1 MASRTAA
8 PRAPCTKYRDCI
20 ETLAAARAGTA
31 LGGSSA
37 GGPRLVDEFRTSR
50 VSSAD
55 NTPSETLTDTPP
67 ESFRWLRPVYSKAKR
82 SQVRGLMCL
91 TNYIIRPRSH
101 PPTEQSA
108 ATAARG
114 ADHFTLEEAARIALS
129 EQLTERFLNEQR
141 EQHQRQQQ
149 QQQQQHQQQHQQQQ
163 QQQQQK
169 QEQQQ
174 QQEQQQPT
182 GAGASPITEARLQ
195 EVLAR
200 TLTQTL
206 TQTLQQTVMPQL
218 TAINKSIET
227 VKSELQIVQYDV
239 AKLSVAHIELEG
251 ETREVRAEMASVEQ
265 RCSVQLAA
273 MAFNI
278 QLATEQ
284 RSNAGVVVF
293 FAPRPDEVAIKALC
307 TSVGVTDARVMHSS
321 PTIAKVSVGSH
332 ASALSVLAAAQQAAL
347 PADLG
352 KGPLQRVVWPARRQL
367 QAVVDKSSVRSP
379 VHGMRFECNKS
390 RTAIITTWKGK
401 QITYPL
407 FVHLSNLSKPDLKS
421 MDECSIEAACPSPP
435 INSSSS
441 INNSSRVRQRLPQQW
456 KRTTSQKTHILTL
469 PRPPPNQ
476 AQRRAAAAAAG
487 GPDRAPAGKAAGKT
501 AALGSR
507 PASPNEVQR
516 NAAAAAGGPDRA
528 PAGKAAGKTAAP
540 GSRPAS
546 PNQVQRNAAAAA
558 GGPDRAPAGKAAGKT
573 AVPGS
578 RPASPNQVQRNAAAA
593 AAAAGPSQTTTKTVA
608 PGRPTLPNQTQRNAA
623 ATAAA
628 LSHLPPPPPFPQGG
642 GGHSAPGSPTK
653 SRPLSPPLG
662 NHRTRH
668 QAGLG
673 ASGETPTGKLSEL
686 GDLHGWSMQHP
697 ELCVPRIGPAKS
709 NQAGRELIDVL
720 SATGLVATTG
730 RGHGDMGQRT
740 CRASTRTEH
749 IIMSESVYSL
759 SHTSSFPDACHE
771 FDHSPITLSLKAP
784 AQATTPIHTCNDDC
798 HTGPQFQW
806 KPDHAA
812 RYVGALIDLE
822 EEVMAVKQAVEQG
835 THPDSINRFVHDIIS
850 RAAGSAGMLKPRL
863 CPLARV
869 DKHTTVKPAW
879 FDRSCKEAKAAL
891 WQALRSGEALHL
903 YRARK
908 QAYRRLVARAK
919 SAWSKHR
926 AAKLLDMLKHNPG
939 DALKMLRV
947 KHARQQSMVPIDKW
961 HQHLQAYF
969 TTTNTTHDA
978 PDDTDPTDPNKYRM
992 LAVSSVLYRLYAN
1005 VLRHVLTAWCMTHK
1019 VLPAEQ
1025 FGFIPGRSTMQPM
1038 FILRHLV
1045 HAQKASADAKHR
1057 KLFTAF
1063 IDFKQAYDHI
1073 PRQQLWE
1080 HLRVGIKLPQPL
1092 LACLEGLYRDDN
1104 YVLIDG
1110 PHRTPP
1116 VTPDQGVKQGC
1127 PISPLLFALYVHD
1140 ISKEF
1145 LGPVDAV
1152 RVQGTPV
1159 THFMYADD
1167 LTLVSTSPHGLQRL
1181 VCQLQG
1187 FADRKHLTVNVGKS
1201 KVMVFNGNSQTAAPC
1216 IGYKHEILP
1225 VVREFKYLGMHFNP
1239 SATPA
1244 FAATHMRAGMFL
1256 AMRQA
1261 CNRAREY
1268 GVLHDPFA
1276 LCHLIRAF
1284 VLPLG
1289 LYGSQVW
1296 GTAFLGH
1303 GVQLSNPVQT
1313 RMLSFLRFAARVRSS
1328 VSGLMVL
1335 HELGQLPL
1343 QLYWFR
1349 AACKFWNTAKLSHS
1363 DLLMRVI
1370 KADVELGR
1378 SCQASWSAQFQLAAR
1393 ELMGDEFTLSPDM
1406 VLGTKAMEVKWLERW
1421 GRRWVGFEGDPRLP
1435 ETVHR
1440 ERCSYAAWFKHGD
1453 GIGINHM
1460 APHLLNR
1467 QLSTEVRTS
1476 LTRFRLGNSGL
1487 GVEKARFEGVTF
1499 IDRTCT
1505 RCTEGVVDDAMHF
1518 IFECTATSSIREQP
1532 EFAMTLQNNNENLH
1546 DFMLSPC
1553 APLFVHL
1560 AMKCVTESPEPLEGE
1575 GGLAA

>member
-1 MASRTAA
+1 MVSDMVASAAGLSSRLGLVGRAGSGPSGLVTCASR
-8 PRAPCTKYRDCI
+8 PG
-20 ETLAAARAGTA
+20 LGLGLAGTCPEPATCPGPTSPSPGPPSPGPTSPSPGPPSPGPTSPSPGPAPTWPSATTPGPPMGQVAELGQVAGLGSHGCQNLQRIGESRQRPLEICSYEGHEA
-31 LGGSSA
+31 LPPIGKENQQRYKLVNDRLRKDRQRLHRAAEYRRGIDGRARNNAQGQGGWGADAVQWASCKAVRQRRGADQLQSMVVSVIE
-37 GGPRLVDEFRTSR
+37 RRTRR
-50 VSSAD
+50 VSSAV
-55 NTPSETLTDTPP
+55 T
-67 ESFRWLRPVYSKAKR
+67 
-82 SQVRGLMCL
+82 GLQRMMR
-91 TNYIIRPRSH
+91 TGFIP
-101 PPTEQSA
+101 A
-108 ATAARG
+108 AWKV
-114 ADHFTLEEAARIALS
+114 ARIS
-129 EQLTERFLNEQR
+129 
-141 EQHQRQQQ
+141 
-149 QQQQQHQQQHQQQQ
+149 
-163 QQQQQK
+163 
-169 QEQQQ
+169 
-174 QQEQQQPT
+174 
-182 GAGASPITEARLQ
+182 
-195 EVLAR
+195 
-200 TLTQTL
+200 
-206 TQTLQQTVMPQL
+206 
-218 TAINKSIET
+218 
-227 VKSELQIVQYDV
+227 
-239 AKLSVAHIELEG
+239 
-251 ETREVRAEMASVEQ
+251 
-265 RCSVQLAA
+265 
-273 MAFNI
+273 
-278 QLATEQ
+278 
-284 RSNAGVVVF
+284 
-293 FAPRPDEVAIKALC
+293 
-307 TSVGVTDARVMHSS
+307 
-321 PTIAKVSVGSH
+321 
-332 ASALSVLAAAQQAAL
+332 
-347 PADLG
+347 
-352 KGPLQRVVWPARRQL
+352 
-367 QAVVDKSSVRSP
+367 
-379 VHGMRFECNKS
+379 
-390 RTAIITTWKGK
+390 
-401 QITYPL
+401 PL
-407 FVHLSNLSKPDLKS
+407 FK
-421 MDECSIEAACPSPP
+421 
-435 INSSSS
+435 
-441 INNSSRVRQRLPQQW
+441 
-456 KRTTSQKTHILTL
+456 
-469 PRPPPNQ
+469 
-476 AQRRAAAAAAG
+476 
-487 GPDRAPAGKAAGKT
+487 
-501 AALGSR
+501 
-507 PASPNEVQR
+507 
-516 NAAAAAGGPDRA
+516 
-528 PAGKAAGKTAAP
+528 
-540 GSRPAS
+540 
-546 PNQVQRNAAAAA
+546 
-558 GGPDRAPAGKAAGKT
+558 
-573 AVPGS
+573 
-578 RPASPNQVQRNAAAA
+578 
-593 AAAAGPSQTTTKTVA
+593 
-608 PGRPTLPNQTQRNAA
+608 
-623 ATAAA
+623 
-628 LSHLPPPPPFPQGG
+628 
-642 GGHSAPGSPTK
+642 
-653 SRPLSPPLG
+653 
-662 NHRTRH
+662 
-668 QAGLG
+668 
-673 ASGETPTGKLSEL
+673 
-686 GDLHGWSMQHP
+686 
-697 ELCVPRIGPAKS
+697 
-709 NQAGRELIDVL
+709 
-720 SATGLVATTG
+720 
-730 RGHGDMGQRT
+730 
-740 CRASTRTEH
+740 
-749 IIMSESVYSL
+749 
-759 SHTSSFPDACHE
+759 
-771 FDHSPITLSLKAP
+771 
-784 AQATTPIHTCNDDC
+784 
-798 HTGPQFQW
+798 
-806 KPDHAA
+806 
-812 RYVGALIDLE
+812 
-822 EEVMAVKQAVEQG
+822 
-835 THPDSINRFVHDIIS
+835 
-850 RAAGSAGMLKPRL
+850 
-863 CPLARV
+863 
-869 DKHTTVKPAW
+869 
-879 FDRSCKEAKAAL
+879 
-891 WQALRSGEALHL
+891 
-903 YRARK
+903 
-908 QAYRRLVARAK
+908 
-919 SAWSKHR
+919 
-926 AAKLLDMLKHNPG
+926 
-939 DALKMLRV
+939 
-947 KHARQQSMVPIDKW
+947 
-961 HQHLQAYF
+961 
-969 TTTNTTHDA
+969 
-978 PDDTDPTDPNKYRM
+978 DTDPTDPNKYRM

-1092 LACLEGLYRDDN
+1092 LACLEGLYRDDS

-1560 AMKCVTESPEPLEGE
+1560 ALKCVTESPEPLEGE

>member
-1 MASRTAA
+1 MG
-8 PRAPCTKYRDCI
+8 D
-20 ETLAAARAGTA
+20 
-31 LGGSSA
+31 
-37 GGPRLVDEFRTSR
+37 
-50 VSSAD
+50 
-55 NTPSETLTDTPP
+55 
-67 ESFRWLRPVYSKAKR
+67 
-82 SQVRGLMCL
+82 
-91 TNYIIRPRSH
+91 
-101 PPTEQSA
+101 
-108 ATAARG
+108 
-114 ADHFTLEEAARIALS
+114 
-129 EQLTERFLNEQR
+129 LN
-141 EQHQRQQQ
+141 
-149 QQQQQHQQQHQQQQ
+149 
-163 QQQQQK
+163 
-169 QEQQQ
+169 
-174 QQEQQQPT
+174 
-182 GAGASPITEARLQ
+182 
-195 EVLAR
+195 
-200 TLTQTL
+200 
-206 TQTLQQTVMPQL
+206 
-218 TAINKSIET
+218 
-227 VKSELQIVQYDV
+227 
-239 AKLSVAHIELEG
+239 
-251 ETREVRAEMASVEQ
+251 
-265 RCSVQLAA
+265 
-273 MAFNI
+273 
-278 QLATEQ
+278 
-284 RSNAGVVVF
+284 
-293 FAPRPDEVAIKALC
+293 
-307 TSVGVTDARVMHSS
+307 
-321 PTIAKVSVGSH
+321 
-332 ASALSVLAAAQQAAL
+332 
-347 PADLG
+347 
-352 KGPLQRVVWPARRQL
+352 
-367 QAVVDKSSVRSP
+367 
-379 VHGMRFECNKS
+379 
-390 RTAIITTWKGK
+390 
-401 QITYPL
+401 
-407 FVHLSNLSKPDLKS
+407 
-421 MDECSIEAACPSPP
+421 
-435 INSSSS
+435 
-441 INNSSRVRQRLPQQW
+441 
-456 KRTTSQKTHILTL
+456 
-469 PRPPPNQ
+469 
-476 AQRRAAAAAAG
+476 
-487 GPDRAPAGKAAGKT
+487 
-501 AALGSR
+501 
-507 PASPNEVQR
+507 
-516 NAAAAAGGPDRA
+516 
-528 PAGKAAGKTAAP
+528 
-540 GSRPAS
+540 
-546 PNQVQRNAAAAA
+546 
-558 GGPDRAPAGKAAGKT
+558 
-573 AVPGS
+573 
-578 RPASPNQVQRNAAAA
+578 
-593 AAAAGPSQTTTKTVA
+593 
-608 PGRPTLPNQTQRNAA
+608 
-623 ATAAA
+623 
-628 LSHLPPPPPFPQGG
+628 SHL
-642 GGHSAPGSPTK
+642 
-653 SRPLSPPLG
+653 
-662 NHRTRH
+662 
-668 QAGLG
+668 
-673 ASGETPTGKLSEL
+673 GKLSEIS
-686 GDLHGWSMQHP
+686 DLHGWSMQHP

-771 FDHSPITLSLKAP
+771 FDHSPITLSFKAP
-784 AQATTPIHTCNDDC
+784 AQATTPIHTCNADC
-798 HTGPQFQW
+798 HTGPQLQW
-806 KPDHAA
+806 KPDQAA
-812 RYVGALIDLE
+812 RYVGALIALE
-822 EEVMAVKQAVEQG
+822 EEVMAVQQAVEQG

-969 TTTNTTHDA
+969 TTTIAAHEAPDVIPEPAWTRQAVPAHLQAVPLGRGRPHSVPAPAPVTTHA
-978 PDDTDPTDPNKYRM
+978 PTYELPHLDNITSIVQAQLRELNNDTAPGLDGVPAPFIKHARTVEEGVTTYLLLPLLATWFHSMMRTGCIPAAWKVARISPLFKDTDPTDPNKYRM

-1057 KLFTAF
+1057 KLYTAF

-1080 HLRVGIKLPQPL
+1080 HLRVGVKLPQPL
-1092 LACLEGLYRDDN
+1092 LACLEGLYRDDS

-1116 VTPDQGVKQGC
+1116 VIPDQGVKQGC

-1201 KVMVFNGNSQTAAPC
+1201 KVMVFNGNSQTAAPR

-1261 CNRAREY
+1261 CKRAREY
-1268 GVLHDPFA
+1268 GVLHDPYA

-1303 GVQLSNPVQT
+1303 GMQLSNPVQT
-1313 RMLSFLRFAARVRSS
+1313 RMLSFLRFAARVRGS

-1343 QLYWFR
+1343 QLYWLR

-1378 SCQASWSAQFQLAAR
+1378 GCQASWSAQFQLAAR
-1393 ELMGDEFTLSPDM
+1393 ELMGGEFTLSPDM

-1560 AMKCVTESPEPLEGE
+1560 ALKCVTESPEPLEGE

>member
-1 MASRTAA
+1 MASRDWGCCCEVLGAVCSSVVGDVMAKADLGVEDCKELQLLLGPLATDCLTALL
-8 PRAPCTKYRDCI
+8 P
-20 ETLAAARAGTA
+20 GTA
-31 LGGSSA
+31 PGAPHSAPDPAQGPQLSGLPLHLLHACVLG
-37 GGPRLVDEFRTSR
+37 RC
-50 VSSAD
+50 
-55 NTPSETLTDTPP
+55 TP
-67 ESFRWLRPVYSKAKR
+67 LRK
-82 SQVRGLMCL
+82 L
-91 TNYIIRPRSH
+91 
-101 PPTEQSA
+101 
-108 ATAARG
+108 
-114 ADHFTLEEAARIALS
+114 
-129 EQLTERFLNEQR
+129 
-141 EQHQRQQQ
+141 
-149 QQQQQHQQQHQQQQ
+149 
-163 QQQQQK
+163 
-169 QEQQQ
+169 
-174 QQEQQQPT
+174 
-182 GAGASPITEARLQ
+182 
-195 EVLAR
+195 R
-200 TLTQTL
+200 TLTQL
-206 TQTLQQTVMPQL
+206 LDAPMRDIVALWEQR
-218 TAINKSIET
+218 
-227 VKSELQIVQYDV
+227 ELQ
-239 AKLSVAHIELEG
+239 
-251 ETREVRAEMASVEQ
+251 
-265 RCSVQLAA
+265 
-273 MAFNI
+273 
-278 QLATEQ
+278 
-284 RSNAGVVVF
+284 
-293 FAPRPDEVAIKALC
+293 
-307 TSVGVTDARVMHSS
+307 
-321 PTIAKVSVGSH
+321 VGS
-332 ASALSVLAAAQQAAL
+332 
-347 PADLG
+347 
-352 KGPLQRVVWPARRQL
+352 LQE
-367 QAVVDKSSVRSP
+367 
-379 VHGMRFECNKS
+379 G
-390 RTAIITTWKGK
+390 
-401 QITYPL
+401 
-407 FVHLSNLSKPDLKS
+407 
-421 MDECSIEAACPSPP
+421 
-435 INSSSS
+435 
-441 INNSSRVRQRLPQQW
+441 
-456 KRTTSQKTHILTL
+456 
-469 PRPPPNQ
+469 
-476 AQRRAAAAAAG
+476 
-487 GPDRAPAGKAAGKT
+487 
-501 AALGSR
+501 
-507 PASPNEVQR
+507 
-516 NAAAAAGGPDRA
+516 
-528 PAGKAAGKTAAP
+528 
-540 GSRPAS
+540 
-546 PNQVQRNAAAAA
+546 
-558 GGPDRAPAGKAAGKT
+558 
-573 AVPGS
+573 
-578 RPASPNQVQRNAAAA
+578 
-593 AAAAGPSQTTTKTVA
+593 
-608 PGRPTLPNQTQRNAA
+608 
-623 ATAAA
+623 
-628 LSHLPPPPPFPQGG
+628 
-642 GGHSAPGSPTK
+642 
-653 SRPLSPPLG
+653 
-662 NHRTRH
+662 
-668 QAGLG
+668 
-673 ASGETPTGKLSEL
+673 
-686 GDLHGWSMQHP
+686 
-697 ELCVPRIGPAKS
+697 
-709 NQAGRELIDVL
+709 
-720 SATGLVATTG
+720 
-730 RGHGDMGQRT
+730 
-740 CRASTRTEH
+740 
-749 IIMSESVYSL
+749 
-759 SHTSSFPDACHE
+759 
-771 FDHSPITLSLKAP
+771 
-784 AQATTPIHTCNDDC
+784 
-798 HTGPQFQW
+798 
-806 KPDHAA
+806 
-812 RYVGALIDLE
+812 
-822 EEVMAVKQAVEQG
+822 
-835 THPDSINRFVHDIIS
+835 
-850 RAAGSAGMLKPRL
+850 
-863 CPLARV
+863 
-869 DKHTTVKPAW
+869 
-879 FDRSCKEAKAAL
+879 
-891 WQALRSGEALHL
+891 
-903 YRARK
+903 RARK

-969 TTTNTTHDA
+969 TTTTTTHEA
-978 PDDTDPTDPNKYRM
+978 PDVIPEPARTRQAVPAHLQAVPLGRGRLHSVPAPVTTHPPAYELPHLDNITSIVQAQLRELNNDTAPGLDGLPAPFIKHARIVEEGVASYLLLPLLATWFHSMMRTGIVPAAWKVARISPLFKDTDPTDPNKYRM

-1045 HAQKASADAKHR
+1045 HAQKASSDAKHR

-1080 HLRVGIKLPQPL
+1080 HLRDGVKLPQPL
-1092 LACLEGLYRDDN
+1092 LACLEGLYRDDS

-1201 KVMVFNGNSQTAAPC
+1201 KVMVFNGNSQTAAPS

-1261 CNRAREY
+1261 CKRAREY
-1268 GVLHDPFA
+1268 GVLHDPYA
-1276 LCHLIRAF
+1276 LCHFIRAF

-1303 GVQLSNPVQT
+1303 GVQLSNSVQT

-1343 QLYWFR
+1343 QLYWLR

-1406 VLGTKAMEVKWLERW
+1406 VLGTKALEVKWLERW
-1421 GRRWVGFEGDPRLP
+1421 GRRWVGFEGNPRLP

-1487 GVEKARFEGVTF
+1487 GVEKARFEGVAF

>member
-1 MASRTAA
+1 MG
-8 PRAPCTKYRDCI
+8 D
-20 ETLAAARAGTA
+20 
-31 LGGSSA
+31 
-37 GGPRLVDEFRTSR
+37 
-50 VSSAD
+50 
-55 NTPSETLTDTPP
+55 
-67 ESFRWLRPVYSKAKR
+67 
-82 SQVRGLMCL
+82 
-91 TNYIIRPRSH
+91 
-101 PPTEQSA
+101 
-108 ATAARG
+108 
-114 ADHFTLEEAARIALS
+114 
-129 EQLTERFLNEQR
+129 LN
-141 EQHQRQQQ
+141 
-149 QQQQQHQQQHQQQQ
+149 
-163 QQQQQK
+163 
-169 QEQQQ
+169 
-174 QQEQQQPT
+174 
-182 GAGASPITEARLQ
+182 
-195 EVLAR
+195 
-200 TLTQTL
+200 
-206 TQTLQQTVMPQL
+206 
-218 TAINKSIET
+218 
-227 VKSELQIVQYDV
+227 
-239 AKLSVAHIELEG
+239 
-251 ETREVRAEMASVEQ
+251 
-265 RCSVQLAA
+265 
-273 MAFNI
+273 
-278 QLATEQ
+278 
-284 RSNAGVVVF
+284 
-293 FAPRPDEVAIKALC
+293 
-307 TSVGVTDARVMHSS
+307 
-321 PTIAKVSVGSH
+321 
-332 ASALSVLAAAQQAAL
+332 
-347 PADLG
+347 
-352 KGPLQRVVWPARRQL
+352 
-367 QAVVDKSSVRSP
+367 
-379 VHGMRFECNKS
+379 
-390 RTAIITTWKGK
+390 
-401 QITYPL
+401 
-407 FVHLSNLSKPDLKS
+407 
-421 MDECSIEAACPSPP
+421 
-435 INSSSS
+435 
-441 INNSSRVRQRLPQQW
+441 
-456 KRTTSQKTHILTL
+456 
-469 PRPPPNQ
+469 
-476 AQRRAAAAAAG
+476 
-487 GPDRAPAGKAAGKT
+487 
-501 AALGSR
+501 
-507 PASPNEVQR
+507 
-516 NAAAAAGGPDRA
+516 
-528 PAGKAAGKTAAP
+528 
-540 GSRPAS
+540 
-546 PNQVQRNAAAAA
+546 
-558 GGPDRAPAGKAAGKT
+558 
-573 AVPGS
+573 
-578 RPASPNQVQRNAAAA
+578 
-593 AAAAGPSQTTTKTVA
+593 
-608 PGRPTLPNQTQRNAA
+608 
-623 ATAAA
+623 
-628 LSHLPPPPPFPQGG
+628 SHL
-642 GGHSAPGSPTK
+642 
-653 SRPLSPPLG
+653 
-662 NHRTRH
+662 
-668 QAGLG
+668 
-673 ASGETPTGKLSEL
+673 GKLSEIS
-686 GDLHGWSMQHP
+686 DLHGWSMQHP

-771 FDHSPITLSLKAP
+771 FDHSPITLSFKAP
-784 AQATTPIHTCNDDC
+784 AQATTPIHTCNADC
-798 HTGPQFQW
+798 HTGPQLQW
-806 KPDHAA
+806 KPDQAA
-812 RYVGALIDLE
+812 RYVGALIALE
-822 EEVMAVKQAVEQG
+822 EEVMAVQQAVEQG

-969 TTTNTTHDA
+969 TTTIAAHEAPDVIPEPAWTRQGVPAHMQAVPLGRGRPHSVPAPAPVTTHA
-978 PDDTDPTDPNKYRM
+978 PTYELPHFDNITSIVQAQLRELNNDTAPGLDGVPAPFIKHARTVEEGVTTYLLLPLLATWFHSMMRTGNIPAAWKVARISPLFKDTDPTDPNKYRM

-1057 KLFTAF
+1057 KLYTAF

-1080 HLRVGIKLPQPL
+1080 HLRVGVKLPQPL
-1092 LACLEGLYRDDN
+1092 LACLEGLYRDDS

-1116 VTPDQGVKQGC
+1116 VIPDQGVKQGC

-1201 KVMVFNGNSQTAAPC
+1201 KVMVFNGNSQTAAPS
-1216 IGYKHEILP
+1216 IRYKHEILP

-1261 CNRAREY
+1261 CKRAREY
-1268 GVLHDPFA
+1268 GVLHDPYA

-1303 GVQLSNPVQT
+1303 GMQLSNPVQT
-1313 RMLSFLRFAARVRSS
+1313 RMLSFLRFAARVRGS

-1343 QLYWFR
+1343 QLYWLR

-1378 SCQASWSAQFQLAAR
+1378 GCQASWSAQFQLAAR
-1393 ELMGDEFTLSPDM
+1393 ELMGGEFTLSPDM
-1406 VLGTKAMEVKWLERW
+1406 VLGTNAMEVKWLERW

-1499 IDRTCT
+1499 IDRTLE
-1505 RCTEGVVDDAMHF
+1505 RDP
-1518 IFECTATSSIREQP
+1518 EC
-1532 EFAMTLQNNNENLH
+1532 
-1546 DFMLSPC
+1546 
-1553 APLFVHL
+1553 
-1560 AMKCVTESPEPLEGE
+1560 
-1575 GGLAA
+1575 

>member
-1 MASRTAA
+1 MSSMSVDGSSYAADAAGSVNGPTIGSRFSPSAPPVKHPLPSSGTVLLPYELDRSFQCVQSSLQVLCNDAELWGGSALQLVLRKLPSRASAALSDGFVKPSVVQEYQRRYEELPSDQAWDADYCIAMFLDIVRDDLSDPVCSWATWVTAA
-8 PRAPCTKYRDCI
+8 APT
-20 ETLAAARAGTA
+20 AAAQSVTVEYAA
-31 LGGSSA
+31 
-37 GGPRLVDEFRTSR
+37 
-50 VSSAD
+50 AD
-55 NTPSETLTDTPP
+55 QPAAFL
-67 ESFRWLRPVYSKAKR
+67 L
-82 SQVRGLMCL
+82 
-91 TNYIIRPRSH
+91 PRSL
-101 PPTEQSA
+101 
-108 ATAARG
+108 ATR
-114 ADHFTLEEAARIALS
+114 
-129 EQLTERFLNEQR
+129 
-141 EQHQRQQQ
+141 
-149 QQQQQHQQQHQQQQ
+149 QQQQQHQQQQHQQQQ
-163 QQQQQK
+163 Q
-169 QEQQQ
+169 
-174 QQEQQQPT
+174 
-182 GAGASPITEARLQ
+182 GAAAAGA
-195 EVLAR
+195 
-200 TLTQTL
+200 
-206 TQTLQQTVMPQL
+206 
-218 TAINKSIET
+218 
-227 VKSELQIVQYDV
+227 
-239 AKLSVAHIELEG
+239 
-251 ETREVRAEMASVEQ
+251 
-265 RCSVQLAA
+265 A
-273 MAFNI
+273 MEEDNQPADPNRV
-278 QLATEQ
+278 Q
-284 RSNAGVVVF
+284 RS
-293 FAPRPDEVAIKALC
+293 
-307 TSVGVTDARVMHSS
+307 
-321 PTIAKVSVGSH
+321 
-332 ASALSVLAAAQQAAL
+332 
-347 PADLG
+347 
-352 KGPLQRVVWPARRQL
+352 
-367 QAVVDKSSVRSP
+367 
-379 VHGMRFECNKS
+379 
-390 RTAIITTWKGK
+390 
-401 QITYPL
+401 
-407 FVHLSNLSKPDLKS
+407 
-421 MDECSIEAACPSPP
+421 
-435 INSSSS
+435 
-441 INNSSRVRQRLPQQW
+441 
-456 KRTTSQKTHILTL
+456 
-469 PRPPPNQ
+469 
-476 AQRRAAAAAAG
+476 AAAAAAG
-487 GPDRAPAGKAAGKT
+487 GPNRAPAGKAPGK
-501 AALGSR
+501 AAAPGSR
-507 PASPNEVQR
+507 PASPNQVQR
-516 NAAAAAGGPDRA
+516 STAAAAAAAAAAGGPNQA
-528 PAGKAAGKTAAP
+528 PAGKAPGKTAAP

-546 PNQVQRNAAAAA
+546 PNQVQRSAAA
-558 GGPDRAPAGKAAGKT
+558 
-573 AVPGS
+573 
-578 RPASPNQVQRNAAAA
+578 AAAA
-593 AAAAGPSQTTTKTVA
+593 AAAAGPSQTTAKTVA

-623 ATAAA
+623 ATAAV
-628 LSHLPPPPPFPQGG
+628 LDHLPPPPALPPGG
-642 GGHSAPGSPTK
+642 W
-653 SRPLSPPLG
+653 RPLGPRLPNQEPPALSPFGESP
-662 NHRTRH
+662 HK
-668 QAGLG
+668 
-673 ASGETPTGKLSEL
+673 ASSG
-686 GDLHGWSMQHP
+686 
-697 ELCVPRIGPAKS
+697 V
-709 NQAGRELIDVL
+709 
-720 SATGLVATTG
+720 

-749 IIMSESVYSL
+749 IIMSELVYSL

-771 FDHSPITLSLKAP
+771 FDHSPITLSFKAP
-784 AQATTPIHTCNDDC
+784 AQATTPVHTCNADC

-812 RYVGALIDLE
+812 RYVGALIALE

-850 RAAGSAGMLKPRL
+850 RAAGSAGMLRPRL

-969 TTTNTTHDA
+969 TTTTTTHEA
-978 PDDTDPTDPNKYRM
+978 PDVIPEPARTRQAVPAHLQAVPLGRGRLHSVPAPVTTHPPAYELPHLDNITSIVQAQLRELNNDTAPGLDGLPAPFIKHARTVDEGITTYLLLPLLATWFHNMMRTGIIPAAWKVARISPLFKDTDPTDPNKYRM

-1080 HLRVGIKLPQPL
+1080 HLRVGVKLPQPL
-1092 LACLEGLYRDDN
+1092 LACLEGLYRDDS

-1167 LTLVSTSPHGLQRL
+1167 LTLVSTSSHGLQRL

-1187 FADRKHLTVNVGKS
+1187 LADRKHLTVNVGKS
-1201 KVMVFNGNSQTAAPC
+1201 KVMVFNGNSQTAAPS

-1261 CNRAREY
+1261 CKRAREY
-1268 GVLHDPFA
+1268 GVLHDPYA

-1335 HELGQLPL
+1335 HELEQLPL
-1343 QLYWFR
+1343 QLYWLR

-1378 SCQASWSAQFQLAAR
+1378 S
-1393 ELMGDEFTLSPDM
+1393 
-1406 VLGTKAMEVKWLERW
+1406 
-1421 GRRWVGFEGDPRLP
+1421 
-1435 ETVHR
+1435 
-1440 ERCSYAAWFKHGD
+1440 
-1453 GIGINHM
+1453 
-1460 APHLLNR
+1460 
-1467 QLSTEVRTS
+1467 
-1476 LTRFRLGNSGL
+1476 
-1487 GVEKARFEGVTF
+1487 
-1499 IDRTCT
+1499 
-1505 RCTEGVVDDAMHF
+1505 
-1518 IFECTATSSIREQP
+1518 
-1532 EFAMTLQNNNENLH
+1532 
-1546 DFMLSPC
+1546 
-1553 APLFVHL
+1553 
-1560 AMKCVTESPEPLEGE
+1560 
-1575 GGLAA
+1575 